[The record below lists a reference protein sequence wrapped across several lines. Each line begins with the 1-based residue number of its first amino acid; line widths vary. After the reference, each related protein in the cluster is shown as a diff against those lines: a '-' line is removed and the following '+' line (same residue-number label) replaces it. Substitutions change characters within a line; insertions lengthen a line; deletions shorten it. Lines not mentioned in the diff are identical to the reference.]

1 MDTKKELIDVPEEFA
16 QCEVKQANPVGKSGI
31 IRLVLENDHDKNKT
45 VIKEQYS
52 QAPLYTQRA
61 LYYDTANPSMAYLF
75 LMSSSGGILQD
86 DRYQVDIL
94 LQNGAVANI
103 ATQGATRIYK
113 MDSGFAIQDIN
124 ITVGDGCYLE
134 LVPDQIIPYKNSRY
148 CQRVNIT
155 VSDDATLVYSELVTP
170 GRVAMGEL
178 FDYDICYLRTVAKDK
193 SGKLKFIDTSMLN
206 PKKQN
211 PQSMGMLGDNTVFG
225 TVYILAKASLAEQIH
240 DATNVLLESTDVRGG
255 CSLLPQNC
263 GVVVRI
269 LDNSTEDIKTLTYQ
283 IVALVRKLVLD
294 SSFSEIRKS

>member
-1 MDTKKELIDVPEEFA
+1 MDTKELIDIPEEFA
-16 QCEVKQANPVGKSGI
+16 QYEIRQADPTGKSGV

-75 LMSSSGGILQD
+75 LISSSGGILQD
-86 DRYQVDIL
+86 DRYQVDVL
-94 LQNGAVANI
+94 LQSGAMANI
-103 ATQGATRIYK
+103 TTQGATRIYK
-113 MDSGFAIQDIN
+113 MDSGFAIQDMN

-155 VSDDATLVYSELVTP
+155 MYDDATLVYSELVTP

-193 SGKLKFIDTSMLN
+193 SGKLKLIDTSMLR
-206 PKKQN
+206 PKEQN
-211 PQSMGMLGDNTVFG
+211 LQAMGLLGDSTVFG
-225 TVYILAKASLAEQIH
+225 TIYILTKSGLVEQIH
-240 DATNVLLESTDVRGG
+240 DATNALLENTDVRAG
-255 CSLLPQNC
+255 CSILPQNC
-263 GVVVRI
+263 GIFIRI
-269 LDNSTEDIKTLTYQ
+269 LGNSTEDIKTLTYQ
-283 IVALVRKLVLD
+283 IVALVRKMVLN
-294 SSFSEIRKS
+294 SSFSEIRKT